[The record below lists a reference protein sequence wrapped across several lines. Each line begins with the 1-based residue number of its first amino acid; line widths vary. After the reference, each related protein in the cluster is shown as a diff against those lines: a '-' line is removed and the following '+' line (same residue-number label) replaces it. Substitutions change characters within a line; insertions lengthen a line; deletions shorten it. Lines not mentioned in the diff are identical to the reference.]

1 MPAGASATMDPHRTT
16 TVPTTRTPL
25 PPSIR
30 DRITDA
36 DARVLFLTDRCRFAF
51 ADVRPHPTH
60 VAPQADYTGT
70 WTTDAYVLIWPDL
83 CSEDLGRIA
92 VWDLEMNPLADIDIQ
107 RQPSLAGLTTKLMVL
122 GKLVLTQARLV
133 GSPGGLESIRLDLDP
148 LDIEQVLAVLA
159 DDADARSR
167 LR

>member
-1 MPAGASATMDPHRTT
+1 M
-16 TVPTTRTPL
+16 PTTRSPL

-36 DARVLFLTDRCRFAF
+36 DACVLFLTNHCRFAF

-60 VAPQADYTGT
+60 VAALADFAGT

-83 CSEDLGRIA
+83 CSDDLGRIA
-92 VWDLEMNPLADIDIQ
+92 VWDLEMNLLADIDSE
-107 RQPSLAGLTTKLMVL
+107 RQPSLVGLTTRLMIL
-122 GKLVLTQARLV
+122 GKLVLTQARFV
-133 GSPGGLESIRLDLDP
+133 CGPGGLDSIRLDLDP
-148 LDIEQVLAVLA
+148 FDIEQVLAVLA

-167 LR
+167 LRQERF